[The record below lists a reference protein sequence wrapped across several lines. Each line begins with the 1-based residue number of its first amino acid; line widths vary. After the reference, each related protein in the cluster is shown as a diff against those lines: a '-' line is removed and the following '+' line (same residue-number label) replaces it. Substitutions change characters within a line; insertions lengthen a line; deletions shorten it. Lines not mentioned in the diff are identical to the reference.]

1 MESRSGVAM
10 LGGFFFW
17 LFLAGLV
24 YTGHSIEAVIFGAAA
39 GGGLLIWAG
48 IRRLA
53 ERRPKRPEP
62 PPPSDLPE
70 FDFKDTKPS
79 DFE

>member
-1 MESRSGVAM
+1 MQPRSGAAM

-17 LFLAGLV
+17 LLLAGLV
-24 YTGHSIEAVIFGAAA
+24 YTGHPIEAVILGAAA
-39 GGGLLIWAG
+39 GGVLLIWAG
-48 IRRLA
+48 IRRFA
-53 ERRPKRPEP
+53 ERRPRRPEP

>member
-1 MESRSGVAM
+1 MESHSGAGM

-17 LFLAGLV
+17 MLLAGLV
-24 YTGHSIEAVIFGAAA
+24 YAGYPIGAVILGAAA
-39 GGGLLIWAG
+39 GGVLLIWAG
-48 IRRLA
+48 IRRFA
-53 ERRPKRPEP
+53 ERRPRRPGP